1 MERRNER
8 MKIWYIKAI
17 FVFALFVFI
26 VGCKKENK
34 FTPPTD
40 GVVTKRM
47 AERYV
52 KVSIALTEL
61 AESETVKLAEL
72 RKEYGIS
79 SGMAELKDEEYK
91 EKYPE
96 AVAAWDSILEDWNKK
111 QDSIHGTLGM
121 SEAEWDWIAGAIIM
135 SKNKGV
141 REFIREEFDRIKAER
156 DSLPTRSTDSN

>member
-1 MERRNER
+1 
-8 MKIWYIKAI
+8 MKIWFIKTV
-17 FVFALFVFI
+17 FVFALFVFV
-26 VGCKKENK
+26 VGCKKESK

-40 GVVTKRM
+40 GVVSKRM

-96 AVAAWDSILEDWNKK
+96 AVAAWDDILADWNEK
-111 QDSIHGTLGM
+111 QDSIHNALGM
-121 SEAEWDWIAGAIIM
+121 SEEEWDWIAGAIIAPR
-135 SKNKGV
+135 NKQV

-156 DSLPTRSTDSN
+156 DSLPTQSTDSN

>member
-1 MERRNER
+1 
-8 MKIWYIKAI
+8 MKIWFIKAV
-17 FVFALFVFI
+17 FVVTLFVFI
-26 VGCKKENK
+26 VGCKKESK
-34 FTPPTD
+34 FTPPED

-96 AVAAWDSILEDWNKK
+96 AVAAWDDILSDWNKK
-111 QDSIHGTLGM
+111 QDSIHKALGM
-121 SEAEWDWIAGAIIM
+121 SEEEWDWIAGAIIV
-135 SKNKGV
+135 SKNKQV
-141 REFIREEFDRIKAER
+141 REFIREEFDRIKAEG
-156 DSLPTRSTDSN
+156 DSQPTQSTDSN